1 MDPEINNQIK
11 PHKTMDNVSHHGMI
25 SIIIIVILLLFKTSV
40 LRQFTE
46 ERVFWEFTLSYSYT
60 P

>member
-11 PHKTMDNVSHHGMI
+11 PHKTMENVSHHGMI
-25 SIIIIVILLLFKTSV
+25 SIIIIDTLLLFKTSV

-46 ERVFWEFTLSYSYT
+46 ERVFWELQS
-60 P
+60 